1 MVCRLCEHTEGP
13 VGSPLAGAI
22 FYRST
27 SVRAVHSLVHSST
40 PAVLIK
46 EMSHSA
52 QILHDLERGW
62 CCRLSDPT
70 AIGDVA
76 HN

>member
-27 SVRAVHSLVHSST
+27 SVRTVHSLVHSST

-52 QILHDLERGW
+52 QIKPYYTIWNVGGAAG
-62 CCRLSDPT
+62 SPT
-70 AIGDVA
+70 PQPLVM
-76 HN
+76 